1 MSTRSKPAVMSFW
14 DDEYCE
20 YCHGT
25 IIEKTVA
32 LSRKVK
38 GKHVIL
44 ENVPAGVCKE
54 CGTRYYAAN
63 VLKTVEATL
72 RGRGS
77 KVRKELV
84 SVFSL

>member
-1 MSTRSKPAVMSFW
+1 MAGFW
-14 DDEYCE
+14 ENERCE
-20 YCHGT
+20 YCDGL
-25 IIEKTVA
+25 IVEKKVD

-63 VLKTVEATL
+63 VLKTVEAAIH
-72 RGRGS
+72 GRGT
-77 KVRKELV
+77 KGRKEVV